1 MPSISETYLPLTQL
15 VNALPTVQ
23 PFIYD
28 TFFKPGEKLIDRNKF
43 LLDIELG
50 IHNKV
55 AKPVDSKLTPIPRK
69 RTSYKSREVSP
80 AYFQE
85 SVNIAPSE
93 LQDRLAGEALGG
105 TLTPDSRLT
114 RLLSEVA
121 LSHKK
126 MIENRL
132 ELMSCQALLNGG
144 YTLQSDQYA
153 RSAITFGRNGSLA
166 PTALTGTDR
175 WWIAGVVGTTANPLK
190 NIQDMINL
198 MFNTNGS
205 KPTDIILGANA
216 AKGFSASAAVREILN
231 NNYRDSR
238 ANFNLEPQLRI
249 GLSYL
254 GDLGRAGE
262 HKVWVYSQ
270 RYEDDNGVLQEYFDP
285 NRIALVDNASYG
297 GAAMFGLIENMKFLQ
312 AAKLFSNVYEMDYGK
327 GLKIV
332 TETAPLVYPTRP
344 DSSAAWTV
352 AA

>member
-1 MPSISETYLPLTQL
+1 MPTISETYLPLTQL

-28 TFFKPGEKLIDRNKF
+28 TFFSPGERLIDRSKF

-50 IHNKV
+50 IHNKI
-55 AKPVDSKLTPIPRK
+55 AKPVDSKLTPVPRK
-69 RTSYKSREVSP
+69 RTGYKAREVSP

-85 SVNIAPSE
+85 STYIAPSE

-105 TLTPDSRLT
+105 TLTPESRLT
-114 RLLSEVA
+114 RLLTEVGI
-121 LSHKK
+121 SHKK
-126 MIENRL
+126 MIDNRL

-153 RSAITFGRNGSLA
+153 RTAITFGRNAALS

-175 WWIAGVVGTTANPLK
+175 WWALNAVGSTANPLK

-205 KPTDIILGANA
+205 KPSDIILGANA
-216 AKGFSASAAVREILN
+216 AKGFMASPAVKEILD
-231 NNYRDSR
+231 NNYRNSR
-238 ANFNLEPQLRI
+238 ASINVEPQLRI

-254 GDLGRAGE
+254 GDLGRVGE

-270 RYEDDNGVLQEYFDP
+270 RYEDDSNTLQEYFDP
-285 NRIALVDNASYG
+285 NRIAFIDNATYG

-312 AAKLFSNVYEMDYGK
+312 AAKFFSNAYELDFGK

-332 TETAPLVYPTRP
+332 TETAPLVYPTRA